1 MMHRANK
8 EQPDAVREE
17 VLCILLFSILEAIV
31 MTHIHFFSLDV
42 EGAELDILK
51 TIPFEKV
58 NIDVFVIEYVVIS
71 GDGLDSNATETRYGE
86 LQQFFKKDGSCK
98 EELRTYTDDFYVR
111 V

>member
-17 VLCILLFSILEAIV
+17 VLCILLFSILEAIG
-31 MTHIHFFSLDV
+31 MTHINFFSLDV

-51 TIPFEKV
+51 TSPFEKV